1 MSSLGAG
8 AFGRLWV
15 PLVVVVAVALGGFVV
30 WRLHGTFGNQPQAG
44 IGVGRADEIVPLS
57 RKRVTY
63 ELFGP
68 PGTAGQVSYLDD
80 RARSQRVMFTELP
93 WSYSLVT
100 SSPAIFAHVVA
111 QGDGSILGCRIV
123 VDGAVKDEQSVDA
136 ARAQVSCL
144 AKSA

>member
-1 MSSLGAG
+1 MGAG

-15 PLVVVVAVALGGFVV
+15 PLVVVVAVTLGGFVV
-30 WRLHGTFGNQPQAG
+30 WRLHGMFGGEPQG
-44 IGVGRADEIVPLS
+44 GMVVGRAEEIVPLS

-80 RARSQRVMFTELP
+80 RARSQRVVFTDLP

-100 SSPAIFAHVVA
+100 DSPAVFAHVVA
-111 QGDGSILGCRIV
+111 QGDGDVLGCRIV
-123 VDGAVKDEQSVDA
+123 VDGVIKDEQLVDA